1 MIKRKLTVV
10 MAVLALAFSS
20 SAFAAED
27 ESCGT
32 VRFGQVNWTGVSGKT
47 ETAAWMLEQ
56 MGYETDVITASV
68 PIMFS
73 SLAENERDAFLG
85 LWLPT
90 QRSMITKYMTE
101 GRIDIVARN
110 LENAKYTVGVSRE
123 AWENGVK
130 HFSDLAENAD
140 KFDNTILGIEAGND
154 GNEIIKQMIADDA
167 YGMSGLE
174 LQPSSEAG
182 MLTEVQR
189 RHRQGKWAAWLAWQ
203 PHPMNLNIDLEYL
216 NGGEDYWGPNQGGA
230 TVYTMTRTGYAWQC
244 PNVGQ
249 FLENYRYTVDEQ
261 SQLAG
266 FVINDEMDYA
276 EAGRALIKEKPELL
290 ERWFGAGGTFQT
302 GPIKTADGSEN
313 ALDVVKSALDL

>member
-1 MIKRKLTVV
+1 MIKNKLTVLA
-10 MAVLALAFSS
+10 AVAALAFGPV
-20 SAFAAED
+20 AFAAED

-56 MGYETDVITASV
+56 MGYKTDVITASV

-101 GRIDIVARN
+101 GRIDIVSRN

-130 HFSDLAENAD
+130 HFSDLAKHAD

-154 GNEIIKQMIADDA
+154 GNVIIKQ
-167 YGMSGLE
+167 
-174 LQPSSEAG
+174 
-182 MLTEVQR
+182 R
-189 RHRQGKWAAWLAWQ
+189 RRRLRH
-203 PHPMNLNIDLEYL
+203 
-216 NGGEDYWGPNQGGA
+216 
-230 TVYTMTRTGYAWQC
+230 
-244 PNVGQ
+244 
-249 FLENYRYTVDEQ
+249 
-261 SQLAG
+261 
-266 FVINDEMDYA
+266 
-276 EAGRALIKEKPELL
+276 
-290 ERWFGAGGTFQT
+290 ER
-302 GPIKTADGSEN
+302 P
-313 ALDVVKSALDL
+313 

>member
-1 MIKRKLTVV
+1 MFGKKLIV
-10 MAVLALAFSS
+10 MAAVAALAYGPA
-20 SAFAAED
+20 AFGAED

-73 SLAENERDAFLG
+73 SLAENERDVFLG

-130 HFSDLAENAD
+130 HFSDLAGNAD

-167 YGMSGLE
+167 YGMSGME

-189 RHRQGKWAAWLAWQ
+189 RHRQNKWAAWLAWQ

-230 TVYTMTRTGYAWQC
+230 TVYSMTRTGYAWQC

-249 FLENYRYTVDEQ
+249 FLENYRFTVDEQ

-302 GPIKTADGSEN
+302 GPIKTADGSGN

>member
-1 MIKRKLTVV
+1 MIRRKLTVLAAV
-10 MAVLALAFSS
+10 VAMAVGS

-27 ESCGT
+27 DSCGT

-101 GRIDIVARN
+101 GKIDIITKN
-110 LENAKYTVGVSRE
+110 LENAKYTVGVSQA
-123 AWENGVK
+123 AWEGGVK
-130 HFSDLAENAD
+130 HFSDLAKHAE

-154 GNEIIKQMIADDA
+154 GNEIIKKMIADDA
-167 YGMSGLE
+167 YGMSVLE
-174 LQPSSEAG
+174 LKPSSEAG

-189 RHRQGKWAAWLAWQ
+189 RHRRDKWAAWLAWQ
-203 PHPMNLNIDLEYL
+203 PHPMNLNIDLKYL

-230 TVYTMTRTGYAWQC
+230 TVYSMTRTGYGWQC

-249 FLENYRYTVDEQ
+249 FLENYRFTVDEQ

-266 FVINDEMDYA
+266 YVINDEMDYA

-302 GPIKTADGSEN
+302 GPVKTADGGKN
-313 ALDVVKSALDL
+313 ALDVVKSALDM

>member
-1 MIKRKLTVV
+1 MIKHPMMALT
-10 MAVLALAFSS
+10 ALCALAF
-20 SAFAAED
+20 APMVAAQED
-27 ESCGT
+27 AACGE

-56 MGYETDVITASV
+56 MGYETDIITASV

-73 SLAENERDAFLG
+73 SLAENERDVFLG

-90 QRSMITKYMTE
+90 QRNMITEYMTE
-101 GRIDIVARN
+101 GRIDLVTKN
-110 LENAKYTVGVSRE
+110 LTNAKYTVGVSKE

-130 HFSDLAENAD
+130 HFSDLAENAG

-167 YGMSGLE
+167 YGMGVLE

-189 RHRQGKWAAWLAWQ
+189 RHNRDKWAAWLAWQ

-230 TVYTMTRTGYAWQC
+230 TVHTMARAGYAWQC

-249 FLENYRYTVDEQ
+249 FLENYTFTVDEQ
-261 SQLAG
+261 SRLAG
-266 FVINDEMDYA
+266 FVLNDEMGYA

-290 ERWFGAGGTFQT
+290 ERWLGAGGTFQT
-302 GPIKTADGSEN
+302 GPVKTADGSEN
-313 ALDVVKSALDL
+313 ALDVVASALGL